1 MVFELDTTPQY
12 NILFKFIFY
21 LYFTKC
27 CIYVGTQVQTKKMI
41 MQLALT
47 TYNFMRSLLF
57 VFTAAVYRNK
67 KNETRKITEKQQQTL
82 ISNLNRA

>member
-1 MVFELDTTPQY
+1 
-12 NILFKFIFY
+12 
-21 LYFTKC
+21 
-27 CIYVGTQVQTKKMI
+27 

-57 VFTAAVYRNK
+57 VFTAVVYRNK